1 MQLYKSKCIGVYKVR
16 LWVRAILVELKARGV
31 NFHLFMAC
39 RALANEAAK
48 LKKERE
54 KIEAD
59 NLILES
65 QLREL
70 QRINQAQSQ
79 QLFTQDYTVLS
90 LRGELARVKGD
101 YAIRN

>member
-1 MQLYKSKCIGVYKVR
+1 MFR
-16 LWVRAILVELKARGV
+16 WVRAILNELKARGV
-31 NFHLFMAC
+31 NFHLFMTC

-65 QLREL
+65 RLREL
-70 QRINQAQSQ
+70 QRLNQEQRQ

-101 YAIRN
+101 YALHN